1 VYVQSGTYNS
11 KSYWVGQL
19 NGLFI
24 YFDNVNTQW
33 CLSDSLGGSCLL
45 SGHSPCYESCPDIS
59 NNHFVPGPCPT
70 PTPTPTSPCN
80 INYDIVFGCDTGTGS
95 TPTPTPTLSSTPTL
109 TPTPTNICSSVSV
122 DATITVT
129 TPTPT
134 PTPTQT
140 PTPSSPVV
148 RPCNFTGDVTFNT
161 LDDLMVCPQS
171 KQFQDCFN
179 GVMYYSTGLITTPS
193 GGTLEQYMVFEA
205 LVDGVSKC
213 ISYVGDNNEIIGINN
228 IELRQGPFGY
238 SNLGDCLTCSTVD
251 QPTPTMTPTLTST
264 PTMTP
269 TRTVTPTPS
278 SGSTQIYYVF
288 KKCGNNN
295 DYVVQTLPLVSI
307 GSGNSFFNNN
317 DSSCWTYLYQ
327 SIGVPPLN
335 PSFNIINY
343 SGNFFTSIGT
353 TVYIDCK
360 TCIDS
365 QTTTTTTTT
374 VQPITCNIPYTHYKV
389 NSCARTTGYIKVNGI
404 IQYSFVATTPVNA
417 YSGVLLIT
425 TGDVVEI
432 NLTCL
437 APNNTCPDTMSQGSL
452 TVSPVSGSYTAEY
465 YGTQVISQ
473 TFTVDSSWCTPGNS
487 ITLQSTST
495 GI

>member
-1 VYVQSGTYNS
+1 
-11 KSYWVGQL
+11 VGQL

-24 YFDNVNTQW
+24 YFDDVNTQW
-33 CLSDSLGGSCLL
+33 CLSDSLGGSCYL

-70 PTPTPTSPCN
+70 PTPTPTAPCN
-80 INYDIVFGCDTGTGS
+80 IDYDIVFGCDTGTGS

-140 PTPSSPVV
+140 PTPSAPVV

-179 GVMYYSTGLITTPS
+179 GVMYYSTGVISTPS
-193 GGTLEQYMVFEA
+193 GDTLEQFMVFEA
-205 LVDGVSKC
+205 LIDGESKC
-213 ISYVGDNNEIIGINN
+213 VSYVGDNNEIIGINN

-238 SNLGDCLTCSTVD
+238 SNLGDCLNCSTIN
-251 QPTPTMTPTLTST
+251 QPTPSMTPTLTAT

-269 TRTVTPTPS
+269 TRTLTPTPS
-278 SGSTQIYYVF
+278 SGTSQIYYVF
-288 KKCGNNN
+288 RKCGKT
-295 DYVVQTLPLVSI
+295 DEYVIQTTPLSI
-307 GSGNSFFNNN
+307 ATGKSFLNNN

-327 SIGVPPLN
+327 SIGIPPLN

-343 SGNFFTSIGT
+343 SGNFFTSIGNVIYNT
-353 TVYIDCK
+353 CTDC
-360 TCIDS
+360 TNA
-365 QTTTTTTTT
+365 QNTTTTTTT
-374 VQPITCNIPYTHYKV
+374 VQPITCNIPYTHYKI

-404 IQYSFVATTPVNA
+404 IQYSFVATTPVNS
-417 YSGVLLIT
+417 YTGTLSVT
-425 TGDVVEI
+425 TGDIVEI

-452 TVSPVSGSYTAEY
+452 VVTPVGGSYTAEY
-465 YGTQVISQ
+465 FGTPVISQ

-487 ITLQSTST
+487 ITLQSNSI
-495 GI
+495 GL